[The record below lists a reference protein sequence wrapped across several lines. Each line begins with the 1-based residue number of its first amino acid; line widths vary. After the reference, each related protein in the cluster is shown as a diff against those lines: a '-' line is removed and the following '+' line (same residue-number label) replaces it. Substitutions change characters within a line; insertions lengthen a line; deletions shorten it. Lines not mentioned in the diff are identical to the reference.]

1 MIAKQP
7 MTLAGYVDEY
17 ELQRDLRVETVRQFR
32 MAARMFERWHGGP
45 VALDQLDERLV
56 SEFLMDYQRR
66 GFSPASVRS
75 KRVQILALWRA
86 AADDGLCRAPTRR
99 IRRVNAPPVPVVC
112 WRHDEIVKLL
122 AACRGIPRRH
132 SCGMRR
138 CEWWDLAIRVAWDSG
153 LRWEDQVKRLAVDHI
168 NADGWLAFPQ
178 SKTGR
183 VVVRRLSDDTMALL
197 RLSLQRCP
205 RRLVTPFDGGHET
218 FCKQFK
224 LIVAKAGVRA
234 GTWKWIRRAGATD
247 AELQQPGAGSAH
259 LGHAPGSAIA
269 ARHYLDQ
276 SILARESVSPRPLPG
291 NPFAGGDNEKATA

>member
-1 MIAKQP
+1 MIGRQP

-17 ELQRDLRVETVRQFR
+17 ELQRDLRAETVRQFR

-66 GFSPASVRS
+66 PSSPASVRS

-153 LRWEDQVKRLAVDHI
+153 LRWEDQVKRFSVDHI
-168 NADGWLAFPQ
+168 TPDGWLAFPQ

-183 VVVRRLSDDTMALL
+183 VVVRRLSDDTMALM
-197 RLSLQRCP
+197 RLSLQRHP
-205 RRLVTPFDGGHET
+205 RRLVTPFEGGHET
-218 FCKQFK
+218 FCRQFK
-224 LIVAKAGVRA
+224 LIVAKAGVRR

-247 AELQQPGAGSAH
+247 AELQQPGAGSVH

-276 SILARESVSPRPLPG
+276 SILARDAVTPRPLPG
-291 NPFAGGDNEKATA
+291 NPFEGGENEKASA